1 MIDKF
6 HLDTYLKL
14 FQVTFILITNIA
26 KSIKLH
32 KRVSLPML
40 LSGRNSSQKS
50 DNVLLQQTFLLMK
63 M

>member
-1 MIDKF
+1 MID
-6 HLDTYLKL
+6 KL

-50 DNVLLQQTFLLMK
+50 DNVLLQQTFVLMK